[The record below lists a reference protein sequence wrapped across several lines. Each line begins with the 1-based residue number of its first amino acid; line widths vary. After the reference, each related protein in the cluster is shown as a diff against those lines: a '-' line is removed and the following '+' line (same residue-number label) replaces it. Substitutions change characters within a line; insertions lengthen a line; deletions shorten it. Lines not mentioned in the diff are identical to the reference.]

1 MDTLSIKIEGIDM
14 KVRQLA
20 LKMEYL
26 RKENQRLAE
35 ENVKLRNELSNFS
48 NKTSDLEQK
57 LEKTTLALEVKKEND
72 PEHSKKLRKEIE
84 QYIKE
89 IDKCIDRLK
98 NS

>member
-1 MDTLSIKIEGIDM
+1 MDNLSEKMDTIEM

-20 LKMEYL
+20 LRL
-26 RKENQRLAE
+26 DRVRKERDKYLE
-35 ENVKLRNELSNFS
+35 ENNKLRTELSKYS
-48 NKTSDLEQK
+48 NKTNDLENK
-57 LEKTTLALEVKKEND
+57 LELTTQALEEKKEND

-84 QYIKE
+84 HYIRD

>member
-1 MDTLSIKIEGIDM
+1 MNDLSEKMDTIEM

-20 LKMEYL
+20 LRLDRAQKERDKYL
-26 RKENQRLAE
+26 E
-35 ENVKLRNELSNFS
+35 ENNKLRTELSKYS
-48 NKTSDLEQK
+48 NKTNDLENK
-57 LEKTTLALEVKKEND
+57 LERTTLALEEKKEDD

-84 QYIKE
+84 QYIKD

>member
-1 MDTLSIKIEGIDM
+1 MNKLSEKMDTIEM
-14 KVRQLA
+14 KVRQMA
-20 LKMEYL
+20 LRL
-26 RKENQRLAE
+26 QRVQKENDKLVE
-35 ENVKLRNELSNFS
+35 ENGKLRTELSKYS
-48 NKTSDLEQK
+48 NKTNDLEKK
-57 LEKTTLALEVKKEND
+57 LQRTTIALEEKQEND